1 MVLLFSILMA
11 AVAPGV
17 SLLTYI
23 YLKDRYHSEPIAM
36 VLKLFFLGAIVVFP
50 IMIIQRGLLLWLG
63 ESPLVFSF
71 LISSGVEEGL
81 KWFVLFHIIFNHTE
95 FDEPYDGIVYATAI
109 SLGFATFE
117 NVLYSFLVP
126 ASFGS
131 LLMRALLPVSGH
143 ALFGIMMGYYLGK
156 AKFSRGSDLRKKFII
171 FSLALPLFWHG
182 LYDWIMM
189 TIKTN
194 WFFIVVPLMVFL
206 WMRGLRKI
214 QRANNNSPFRLLKR
228 EDEVKF

>member
-63 ESPLVFSF
+63 ESPVVFSF
-71 LISSGVEEGL
+71 IISSGVEEGL
-81 KWFVLFHIIFNHTE
+81 KWFVLYHIIYNHTE

-117 NVLYSFLVP
+117 NVLYAFLVP
-126 ASFGS
+126 SSFGG

-156 AKFSRGSDLRKKFII
+156 AKFRPGPNTRKFIVLS
-171 FSLALPLFWHG
+171 FAMPFFWHG

-189 TIKTN
+189 TFMTH
-194 WFFIVVPLMVFL
+194 WFLIIVPLMAFL
-206 WMRGLRKI
+206 WIRGLRKI

-228 EDEVKF
+228 EDEIKF